1 MMKKYIMD
9 CDPGHDDAIA
19 LILAAKHLHLLGITT
34 VGGNQTIEKVT
45 TNALKILEVIK
56 RTDIP
61 VYPGSDNPWI
71 QKLETAPQFHGVSG
85 LDGPQVPAPTT
96 KPQAVHAAQFIV
108 DTVKKNEKISLI
120 ATGPLTNLATALQ
133 LDHTIAGGI
142 KEIFIMG
149 GSVTFGNWTPATEF
163 NIYVDPEA
171 AYKVFNAG
179 IPIRLCGLNLT
190 RQAFVADKDLEILKS
205 INNQVALFCHDLLRF
220 FIDSCRKTAYI
231 SGANLHDVC
240 AVAWAVDERLIKSVD
255 MHVQIEL
262 QGKFTRGMTVC
273 DYRHLRSANPL
284 VDLEHEATMHYRGEK
299 PNCAVGVELDV
310 VAFFSLLYETI
321 KSY

>member
-1 MMKKYIMD
+1 MKKYIMD

-19 LILAAKHLHLLGITT
+19 LILAARHLDLLGITT

-45 TNALKILEVIK
+45 TNALKVLEVIG

-61 VYPGSDNPWI
+61 VHPGSQRPWI
-71 QKLETAPQFHGVSG
+71 QKLETAPQFHGASG
-85 LDGPQVPAPTT
+85 MDGPQVPVPTT
-96 KPQAVHAAQFIV
+96 QPRSTHAAQFIV
-108 DTVKKNEKISLI
+108 DTANRAGRISLI

-133 LDHTIAGGI
+133 LDPMLAD
-142 KEIFIMG
+142 KVEEIFIMG
-149 GSVTFGNWTPATEF
+149 GSVTFGNWTPAAEF

-179 IPIRLCGLNLT
+179 IPMRMCGLNLT
-190 RQAFVADKDLEILKS
+190 RQAFVADKDLEILKG
-205 INNQVALFCHDLLRF
+205 INNRVALFCHDLLRF

-231 SGANLHDVC
+231 PGANLHDVC
-240 AVAWAVDERLIKSVD
+240 AVAWAVDPALIKAVD

-262 QGKFTRGMTVC
+262 QGKYTRGMTVC
-273 DYRHLRSANPL
+273 DYRHLRNELPRQDM
-284 VDLEHEATMHYRGEK
+284 VHEATAHFRGEQ
-299 PNCAVGVELDV
+299 PNCAVGVELAV
-310 VAFFSLLYETI
+310 ESFFSLLYDTI

>member
-1 MMKKYIMD
+1 
-9 CDPGHDDAIA
+9 
-19 LILAAKHLHLLGITT
+19 
-34 VGGNQTIEKVT
+34 
-45 TNALKILEVIK
+45 
-56 RTDIP
+56 
-61 VYPGSDNPWI
+61 
-71 QKLETAPQFHGVSG
+71 
-85 LDGPQVPAPTT
+85 
-96 KPQAVHAAQFIV
+96 
-108 DTVKKNEKISLI
+108 
-120 ATGPLTNLATALQ
+120 
-133 LDHTIAGGI
+133 
-142 KEIFIMG
+142 
-149 GSVTFGNWTPATEF
+149 
-163 NIYVDPEA
+163 
-171 AYKVFNAG
+171 
-179 IPIRLCGLNLT
+179 LNLT

>member
-1 MMKKYIMD
+1 MKKYIMD

-19 LILAAKHLHLLGITT
+19 LVLAAKHLDLLGITT

-45 TNALKILEVIK
+45 TNALKILEVIG

-61 VYPGSDNPWI
+61 VYQGSQRPWI
-71 QKLETAPQFHGVSG
+71 QKLETASNIHGKSG
-85 LDGPQVPAPTT
+85 MDGPQIPEPTVKAQST
-96 KPQAVHAAQFIV
+96 HAAQFIV
-108 DTVKKNEKISLI
+108 DTANKEGHISLI

-133 LDHTIAGGI
+133 LDHTLAD
-142 KEIFIMG
+142 KVDEIFIMG
-149 GSVTFGNWTPATEF
+149 GSVTFGNWTPAAEF

-179 IPIRLCGLNLT
+179 ISLRMCGVNLT
-190 RQAFVADKDLEILKS
+190 RQAFVDDKDLEILEG
-205 INNQVALFCHDLLRF
+205 INNRVAHFCHDLLRF

-231 SGANLHDVC
+231 PGANLHDVC
-240 AVAWAVDERLIKSVD
+240 AVAWAIDPTIIKAVD

-262 QGKFTRGMTVC
+262 DGKYTRGMTVC
-273 DYRHLRSANPL
+273 DYRHLRSDIPQQD
-284 VDLEHEATMHYRGEK
+284 VMHEAVMHFRGEE
-299 PNCAVGVELDV
+299 PNCAVGVELAV
-310 VAFFSLLYETI
+310 ESFFKLLYDTI

>member
-1 MMKKYIMD
+1 MKKYIMD

-19 LILAAKHLHLLGITT
+19 LILAAKHLDILGITT

-45 TNALKILEVIK
+45 INALKILEIIN

-61 VYPGSDNPWI
+61 VYPGSENPWI
-71 QKLETAPQFHGVSG
+71 QELETASQVHGESG
-85 LDGPQVPAPTT
+85 LDGPQVPNPTI
-96 KPQAVHAAQFIV
+96 KPQNTHAANFIV

-133 LDHTIAGGI
+133 LDHTISEKI
-142 KEIFIMG
+142 EEIFIMG
-149 GSVTFGNWTPATEF
+149 GSVTFGNWTPAAEF

-179 IPIRLCGLNLT
+179 IPIKLCGLNLT
-190 RQAFVADKDLEILKS
+190 RQAFMTQKDLAILQD
-205 INNQVALFCHDLLRF
+205 INNKVSLFCRDLLKF
-220 FIDSCRKTAYI
+220 FIDSCEKRAFI
-231 SGANLHDVC
+231 PGANLHDVC
-240 AVAWAVDERLIKSVD
+240 AVVWAIDDTLIKAVD

-262 QGKFTRGMTVC
+262 QGNFTRGMTVC
-273 DYRHLRSANPL
+273 DYRHLRNEDPQI
-284 VDLEHEATMHYRGEK
+284 DLDHQPSMHFRGEK
-299 PNCAVGVELDV
+299 PNCAVGLELNMD
-310 VAFFSLLYETI
+310 AFFSLLYDTI

>member
-1 MMKKYIMD
+1 MKKYIMD